1 MGMSSGGGG
10 GVTSDI
16 NVTPMVDIMLVL
28 LIIFMVITPMLQAG
42 VSVALPRDMRNP
54 DEDPA
59 IIKET
64 SVVVAITEDGKL
76 FLGKKPIDKETL
88 KSEIDSKMATKEDK
102 DRIVYIRSDINANY
116 GAVVETINL
125 IRDSGI
131 DQIGLVADKGKA
143 QGAEAAPAA
152 TAAPRGR
159 LGRVRHA
166 VPLLLD
172 QDRQARGARATRPG
186 AGGGGRPAGAAARA
200 GL

>member
-10 GVTSDI
+10 GFTSEI

-28 LIIFMVITPMLQAG
+28 LIIFMVITPMLQSG

-54 DEDPA
+54 DEDKN

-76 FLGKKPIDKETL
+76 FLGKKPIDKDQL
-88 KSEIDSKMATKEDK
+88 KSEIDTKMATKEDK
-102 DRIVYIRSDINANY
+102 DRIVYIRSDVNANY

-131 DQIGLVADKGKA
+131 DQIGLVADKMKGGSA
-143 QGAEAAPAA
+143 TPATGGPENPATTAPAA
-152 TAAPRGR
+152 P
-159 LGRVRHA
+159 
-166 VPLLLD
+166 
-172 QDRQARGARATRPG
+172 PG
-186 AGGGGRPAGAAARA
+186 S
-200 GL
+200 

>member
-1 MGMSSGGGG
+1 MGMSGGGG
-10 GVTSDI
+10 AGGLNSEI

-54 DEDPA
+54 DEDKN

-76 FLGKKPIDKETL
+76 FLGKKPIDKDAL
-88 KSEIDSKMATKEDK
+88 KSEIDTKMATKEDK
-102 DRIVYIRSDINANY
+102 DRIVYIRSDVNANY

-131 DQIGLVADKGKA
+131 DQIGLVADKAKA
-143 QGAEAAPAA
+143 A
-152 TAAPRGR
+152 
-159 LGRVRHA
+159 
-166 VPLLLD
+166 
-172 QDRQARGARATRPG
+172 
-186 AGGGGRPAGAAARA
+186 AGAAEPAPSPA
-200 GL
+200 S

>member
-10 GVTSDI
+10 GFTSDI
-16 NVTPMVDIMLVL
+16 NV
-28 LIIFMVITPMLQAG
+28 TPMLQAG

-64 SVVVAITEDGKL
+64 SVVVAITENGKL
-76 FLGKKPIDKETL
+76 YLGKKEIDKDSL
-88 KSEIDSKMATKEDK
+88 KAEIDQKMATKEDK

-131 DQIGLVADKGKA
+131 DQIGLVADKRKGE
-143 QGAEAAPAA
+143 GAPAPEP
-152 TAAPRGR
+152 APG
-159 LGRVRHA
+159 
-166 VPLLLD
+166 
-172 QDRQARGARATRPG
+172 T
-186 AGGGGRPAGAAARA
+186 
-200 GL
+200 